1 VATRFY
7 LRATSEVTAIAPT
20 PDSGWEDVTILA
32 RAYTRTTKT
41 ADTLATVNFADANNA
56 ARDILF
62 RQYISFPLTV
72 GQTITGAQA
81 LKAQCRCQERIAGDN
96 MFFTIGIRV
105 IAGDGSTVRKTVLA
119 LTADGTDRKTV
130 LALTADGTEIS
141 DSSLQNR
148 QFTATSAATNFTTV
162 IGDRL
167 VFEIGTG
174 GDPAN
179 TGGADHDT
187 DLRLGDSS
195 ASDLSE
201 DDTST
206 TDNNPWI
213 ELTDTLTFTDDSP
226 VELRNSTRTVML
238 NMRIG

>member
-41 ADTLATVNFADANNA
+41 ADTLATVSFADANNA

-119 LTADGTDRKTV
+119 LTADGT
-130 LALTADGTEIS
+130 EIS

-148 QFTATSAATNFTTV
+148 QFTATSAATNYTTV
-162 IGDRL
+162 NGDRL